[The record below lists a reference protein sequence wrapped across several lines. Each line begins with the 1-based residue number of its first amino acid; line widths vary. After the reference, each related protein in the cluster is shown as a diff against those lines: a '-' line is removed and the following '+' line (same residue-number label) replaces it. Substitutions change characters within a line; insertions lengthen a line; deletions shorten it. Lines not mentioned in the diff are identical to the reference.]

1 MKTKVVRFVLGTKN
15 LTLKVPLYV
24 PLMYLA
30 FGGSDGADF
39 QRVLDPMRTISL
51 KVEIQKEGEV
61 RLGYGEDRFSTSN
74 SWSPKQT

>member
-61 RLGYGEDRFSTSN
+61 RLGYGEDRISTSN